1 MVNKWNCIVLCEL
14 IEKNVIIRIFWC
26 DIFIIKLQDENSKIV
41 LTNRQGSGI
50 INSIQKIIKGR
61 RLNPLDNVKN
71 STTQY
76 VSGMADI
83 SSRRLSLNHRE
94 ISR

>member
-1 MVNKWNCIVLCEL
+1 M
-14 IEKNVIIRIFWC
+14 
-26 DIFIIKLQDENSKIV
+26 
-41 LTNRQGSGI
+41 QGSGI

>member
-1 MVNKWNCIVLCEL
+1 MNNK
-14 IEKNVIIRIFWC
+14 IINLY
-26 DIFIIKLQDENSKIV
+26 IKKIKIV
-41 LTNRQGSGI
+41 LTNMQGSGI

-76 VSGMADI
+76 VSGMADG
-83 SSRRLSLNHRE
+83 SSRREALTSS
-94 ISR
+94 I